1 MSRSTRTFLFLQGP
15 PGKFFSRVASMLRST
30 GNVVHRIN
38 FHGGDALDWR
48 HGSAFYW
55 RGKAGRWPAWLT
67 EQFLKLAI
75 TDIVLFGDCRPLHR
89 AAIALAH
96 RHNVRV
102 HVFEEGYL
110 RPDWVTLERDGVNG
124 HSLLPRDPA
133 WYRERANGLPA
144 HEDGTPIPGSFN
156 ERAMAAFAYYFA
168 AWITSPFYPHYA
180 NHRPY
185 HPAFELA
192 GWTEKLIRRR
202 ARMRDTAR
210 QLARISE
217 KEYFLFP
224 LQLDSDFQLRV
235 HSPFG
240 GIGSPLTLVLQ
251 SFARHAPKD
260 CLLAIKAH
268 PLDNGVIN
276 WRAYADQEVHRL
288 GLADRVAW
296 FDGGDIADL
305 SRNARGMV
313 TVNSTSGTLALADG
327 VPVCVLGT
335 AIYDIAGI
343 TDQQELDSFW
353 AAPSAPDAELFDAF
367 RRVLID
373 RCLHRGGF
381 HNSAAIEVMI
391 APICARL
398 LQDDVPHDIHRPTPT
413 RAESLQE
420 VAA

>member
-1 MSRSTRTFLFLQGP
+1 MNRSPRSFLFLQGP
-15 PGKFFSRVASMLRST
+15 SGKFFSRLADRLRST
-30 GNVVHRIN
+30 GNVAHRVN

-48 HGSAFYW
+48 DGNAVSW
-55 RGKAGRWPAWLT
+55 RGSAGRWPAWLA
-67 EQFLKLAI
+67 EQFLKLAV
-75 TDIVLFGDCRPLHR
+75 TDLVLYGDCRPLHR

-96 RHNVRV
+96 RLNVRV

-133 WYRERANGLPA
+133 WYRAIATGLPA
-144 HEDGTPIPGSFN
+144 YDAGAPIPGSFK
-156 ERAMAAFAYYFA
+156 ERARAAFAYYFA
-168 AWITSPFYPHYA
+168 AWMSWPLYPHYA

-192 GWTEKLIRRR
+192 GWTEKLLRRR

-210 QLARISE
+210 QLARITGRS
-217 KEYFLFP
+217 YFLFP
-224 LQLDSDFQLRV
+224 LQLDADFQLRV

-240 GIGSPLTLVLQ
+240 GIGAPIKLVIQ
-251 SFARHAPKD
+251 SFAKHAPRD
-260 CLLAIKAH
+260 CFLAIKAH

-276 WRAYADQEVHRL
+276 WRAYADRETQRL
-288 GLADRVAW
+288 GVTDRVAW
-296 FDGGDIADL
+296 IDGGDIAEL
-305 SRNARGMV
+305 SRNANGMV
-313 TVNSTSGTLALADG
+313 TVNSTSGTLALAAS

-335 AIYDIAGI
+335 AIYDIVGI
-343 TDQQELDSFW
+343 TDQQDLDAFW
-353 AAPSAPDAELFDAF
+353 VAPSAPDPELFDAF

-381 HNSAAIEVMI
+381 HNTVAIDSMI
-391 APICARL
+391 DSVCARL
-398 LQDDVPHDIHRPTPT
+398 LEDNATANVRLRAPTSDE
-413 RAESLQE
+413 ALQE